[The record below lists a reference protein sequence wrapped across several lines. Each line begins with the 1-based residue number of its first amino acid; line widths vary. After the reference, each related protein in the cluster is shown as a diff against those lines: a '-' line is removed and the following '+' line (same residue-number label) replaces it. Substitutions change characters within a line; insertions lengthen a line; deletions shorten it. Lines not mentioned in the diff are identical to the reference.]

1 MRRRRIKEDNGRVSL
16 FPFLAVLICTMGA
29 LLVLLVVISKRAQA
43 KAQEERAAAIAESAA
58 EPLVQPPTDEDAH
71 RKLAALLAEI
81 QQLEQLQAEAKK
93 ALADRRD
100 ALGHLE
106 DHTRRLNEERARL
119 IQAAQQL
126 EREGGL
132 DDEDLEK
139 LQTELKRVQQQ
150 LADSEKL
157 LAEATE
163 QAGAKKPA
171 FAIIPFDGQ
180 NRTYRRPIYLECGT
194 DSVVLQPEGIV
205 FEDRDFE
212 GDLQS
217 DNPLAAALRAAGEHL
232 ARSRPNEIGQIG
244 RPYPLLIVKPSS
256 IKKYY
261 EARAAMEAWKDE
273 FGYEMVNEDWDVAFP
288 PPDPQLAQV
297 IQFAVDVARR
307 RQQLQQI
314 ASESMARELA
324 ARSRMPV
331 DEGPQSG
338 PGFGRFIPAKKSP
351 SNDGDGSRAGGSGH
365 DGSSYDGSSYGG
377 SGYGGSGGAQGSSSS
392 APLASLPPG
401 QGPNAGL
408 AGQTQPSG
416 SPQPLGSSSHPVGSS
431 QQPLGSVSQPLGSSS
446 QPLGS
451 PQPIGLSPQPLG
463 SASPPG
469 SPQPQTPPGQTPA
482 RAPQDSSSDQNP
494 LRPAGSVSGSGQ
506 SSSQSVNPQKQESIA
521 DMRGE
526 NWALPGAGRGLV
538 AVTRQVRVECL
549 SDRLVIVGRDGRTS
563 QQVIPLPGST
573 REEVEKFVS
582 AVWEYMD
589 SWGIAGRGMYWK
601 PVLNVYVRPGAEQRA
616 GELKAL
622 LEESGLELNLLR

>member
-58 EPLVQPPTDEDAH
+58 EPDSEIVAAPVEPTPTDEDAEKK
-71 RKLAALLAEI
+71 RAELLAEV
-81 QQLEQLQAEAKK
+81 QQLEQLQADAKK

-100 ALGHLE
+100 ALSHLE

-119 IQAAQQL
+119 IQAVEHL
-126 EREGGL
+126 EKEGGSENDDL
-132 DDEDLEK
+132 DK
-139 LQTELKRVQQQ
+139 LQTELKRVQKQ

-157 LAEATE
+157 LAEATA
-163 QAGAKKPA
+163 QAGAKKPS
-171 FAIIPFDGQ
+171 FAIIPFDGR
-180 NRTYRRPIYLECGT
+180 NGTFRRPIYLECRT

-212 GDLQS
+212 GDLHS
-217 DNPLAAALRAAGEHL
+217 DNPLAAALRAAGEYL
-232 ARSRPNEIGQIG
+232 ARSRPNEIGEIG

-256 IKKYY
+256 ITKYY

-297 IQFAVDVARR
+297 IQMAVDVARR
-307 RQQLQQI
+307 RQKLQQI

-324 ARSRMPV
+324 ARARMPV
-331 DEGPQSG
+331 DDGPQSG
-338 PGFGRFIPAKKSP
+338 PGFGRFIPAKKS
-351 SNDGDGSRAGGSGH
+351 STDDGDDARGGGSSNVGNR
-365 DGSSYDGSSYGG
+365 YGAT
-377 SGYGGSGGAQGSSSS
+377 GYNGGGSGGTQGPSSS
-392 APLASLPPG
+392 ASLASSPPPPG
-401 QGPNAGL
+401 EGPNNGL
-408 AGQTQPSG
+408 AGQMQSSGSNPPPGTSPQPLG
-416 SPQPLGSSSHPVGSS
+416 ASPQPLGSPPQIGSR
-431 QQPLGSVSQPLGSSS
+431 
-446 QPLGS
+446 
-451 PQPIGLSPQPLG
+451 
-463 SASPPG
+463 
-469 SPQPQTPPGQTPA
+469 QPQAPPGQAPTH
-482 RAPQDSSSDQNP
+482 APQDASSERNP
-494 LRPAGSVSGSGQ
+494 LRPAGSASGVRQ
-506 SSSQSVNPQKQESIA
+506 SASQSINPQKQESIA
-521 DMRGE
+521 DIRGE

-582 AVWEYMD
+582 AVWEYME

-616 GELKAL
+616 DELKEL
-622 LEESGLELNLLR
+622 LNQSGLEVNLLRP